1 MRASSTARKATI
13 SAEIGLNVG
22 LVLALFLWLPGCATP
37 PTDPDAR
44 AAFEE
49 ANDPLEPTNRAIF
62 DVNVALDDHIVKPVA
77 EAYRVVPEDLRKGMH
92 NMIVTVHAPVLFGNY
107 LMQADP
113 DSTADTVLRFLIN
126 ITAGVGGF
134 FDVASMVGV
143 PTHDT
148 DFGVTLAKWGVG
160 EGFYLML
167 PGFGPSNPRDAIGL
181 GVNSLMDPIGYFATL
196 LESFG
201 RLVYE
206 GIDKREPLIEPLDEI
221 RRTSVDYY
229 ATLRSL
235 YRQRREDQIRSGKGG
250 ANFPAPSISGPG
262 DMPNTAPEAARPVE
276 PPTSSA
282 NIASVAGQ
290 SQAGAELPG
299 AADSAAGLGGNETVP
314 AGPSEQSALAN
325 EARDP
330 TGRPNVER

>member
-1 MRASSTARKATI
+1 MRTSSTARKATI

-22 LVLALFLWLPGCATP
+22 LVLALFLWLSGCATP

-62 DVNVALDDHIVKPVA
+62 DFNVALDDHIVKPVA
-77 EAYRVVPEDLRKGMH
+77 EAYRVVPEDVRKGLH

-113 DSTADTVLRFLIN
+113 DSAADTVLRFLIN

-134 FDVASMVGV
+134 FDVASLVGV
-143 PTHDT
+143 PSHDT

-160 EGFYLML
+160 EQFYLML
-167 PGFGPSNPRDAIGL
+167 PLFGPSNPRDAIGL
-181 GVNSLMDPIGYFATL
+181 GVDSLMDPVGYFATL
-196 LESFG
+196 WEDVG
-201 RLVYE
+201 RFAFE

-262 DMPNTAPEAARPVE
+262 DMPNTAPEAASPAE
-276 PPTSSA
+276 PQAAAPDSA
-282 NIASVAGQ
+282 DMAKQ
-290 SQAGAELPG
+290 KQAGAELPAGTG
-299 AADSAAGLGGNETVP
+299 AGMAGSETAP
-314 AGPSEQSALAN
+314 AGPIEQSALAD

-330 TGRPNVER
+330 TSRPNVER

>member
-1 MRASSTARKATI
+1 M
-13 SAEIGLNVG
+13 
-22 LVLALFLWLPGCATP
+22 LALFLWLPGCATP

-181 GVNSLMDPIGYFATL
+181 GVDSLMDPIGYFATL

-262 DMPNTAPEAARPVE
+262 DMPSTAPEAARPVE

-330 TGRPNVER
+330 TGRPDVER

>member
-181 GVNSLMDPIGYFATL
+181 GVDSLMDPIGYFATL

>member
-1 MRASSTARKATI
+1 
-13 SAEIGLNVG
+13 
-22 LVLALFLWLPGCATP
+22 
-37 PTDPDAR
+37 
-44 AAFEE
+44 
-49 ANDPLEPTNRAIF
+49 
-62 DVNVALDDHIVKPVA
+62 
-77 EAYRVVPEDLRKGMH
+77 
-92 NMIVTVHAPVLFGNY
+92 
-107 LMQADP
+107 MQADP
-113 DSTADTVLRFLIN
+113 DSTADTVPRFLIN

-181 GVNSLMDPIGYFATL
+181 GVDSLMDPIGYFATL

-262 DMPNTAPEAARPVE
+262 DMPSTAPEAARPVE

-330 TGRPNVER
+330 TGRPDVER

>member
-181 GVNSLMDPIGYFATL
+181 GVDFLMDPIGYFATL
-196 LESFG
+196 LEVLRPP
-201 RLVYE
+201 RLR
-206 GIDKREPLIEPLDEI
+206 GDRQARAPDRAARRDPPHLRRLLCHAAQPLP
-221 RRTSVDYY
+221 
-229 ATLRSL
+229 
-235 YRQRREDQIRSGKGG
+235 
-250 ANFPAPSISGPG
+250 PAPRGSDPL
-262 DMPNTAPEAARPVE
+262 
-276 PPTSSA
+276 
-282 NIASVAGQ
+282 GQ
-290 SQAGAELPG
+290 GRRQLPG
-299 AADSAAGLGGNETVP
+299 TIDFRAG
-314 AGPSEQSALAN
+314 
-325 EARDP
+325 
-330 TGRPNVER
+330 